1 MLLHGDSKNNF
12 AVAVIVPKKEKIT
25 EIASKL
31 GIAGSVEEVANNKE
45 VRSTYLSELVAF
57 GKTQDLASFML
68 PKNVYFDLGG
78 FAPKGILTNTMK
90 LIRYAA
96 RNFFKQQ
103 IEEMYAEG
111 ELKL

>member
-1 MLLHGDSKNNF
+1 
-12 AVAVIVPKKEKIT
+12 
-25 EIASKL
+25 
-31 GIAGSVEEVANNKE
+31 
-45 VRSTYLSELVAF
+45 
-57 GKTQDLASFML
+57 ML